1 MKKDNTI
8 IIINNKTVIQN
19 ISIKDNR
26 NIFSLDK
33 LFKMISNL
41 INIIGIVKNY
51 IFLSI

>member
-1 MKKDNTI
+1 MKKENRI
-8 IIINNKTVIQN
+8 IVVNNITMIQN
-19 ISIKDNR
+19 ILIIDNR
-26 NIFSLDK
+26 NVFSLDK